1 MDNQSTDVNEAVQAN
16 NTIKVDNSGGIVRE
30 LGELPSW
37 TIVNEEGLAQMLGR
51 CRHTIK
57 RAVKRGELPPPIKFM
72 GKPRWTVGAILKH
85 FEERLEESKKE
96 KERQK
101 KKIRELRP

>member
-1 MDNQSTDVNEAVQAN
+1 MDNQSIDVNETAQLSSA
-16 NTIKVDNSGGIVRE
+16 IEVDNSGGIVRE
-30 LGELPSW
+30 LGELPSG

-96 KERQK
+96 EERQK
-101 KKIRELRP
+101 RKIKELRP